1 MRPLAVGRRLYWRRM
16 PEISTRTEVLTNPRA
31 TMPKLK
37 ALTSLRFFAA
47 LHVVVFH
54 MRIEGLLPAGAW
66 WYENF
71 AAVGYI
77 GVNLF
82 FVLSGF
88 ILIYT
93 YAGTGV
99 SLRRFWQ
106 ARFARIYPAYVLSL
120 MVSAPFFFFAVRH
133 LDIPFLAWSK
143 QHLAVACVLTLT
155 LLQSWFPQAALTWN
169 AVCWSLS
176 VEAFFY
182 LLFPILLLWSK
193 EFTSRKL
200 FGAVVVWSLVSL
212 AVSVIYIVV
221 HPDGIDKINSTET
234 TLLWKNV
241 LSFNPLLRLPEFLV
255 GVFAGRLFLSM
266 KNRAAAGTPLVLFGV
281 AAVST
286 LVLVAGRIPRPMIS
300 AGFLSPAFAAIIYG
314 LALRP
319 GWTRFLETRMLV
331 LLGDASYSLY
341 LLHSTVISRVAG
353 HMSSA
358 HWAQRASVAF
368 VAAVAASLVSY
379 YLLEEPCRK
388 LLRPRQR
395 RGEDRSRQW

>member
-1 MRPLAVGRRLYWRRM
+1 M
-16 PEISTRTEVLTNPRA
+16 PEIRTRTEVLTNARA
-31 TMPKLK
+31 TTPKLK

-54 MRIEGLLPAGAW
+54 MRIEGLLPPGAR

-88 ILIYT
+88 ILVYT

-99 SLRRFWQ
+99 SPRRFWQ
-106 ARFARIYPAYVLSL
+106 TRFARIYPAYVLSL
-120 MVSAPFFFFAVRH
+120 LVSAPFFFFAVRH

-143 QHLAVACVLTLT
+143 EHLGAACVLAFI

-182 LLFPILLLWSK
+182 LLFPILLFWSK
-193 EFTSRKL
+193 EFTARKL
-200 FGAVVVWSLVSL
+200 FGAVVFWSLVSL
-212 AVSVIYIVV
+212 AMSVLYIVA

-255 GVFAGRLFLSM
+255 GLFAGRLFLSV
-266 KNRAAAGTPLVLFGV
+266 KNQPALGTPLVLFGV

-286 LVLVAGRIPRPMIS
+286 LVLVADRIPRPMIS

-319 GWTRFLETRMLV
+319 AWTRLLETRALV

-353 HMSSA
+353 HMSSV
-358 HWAQRASVAF
+358 HWALRASLAF
-368 VAAVAASLVSY
+368 LAAVAASLASY
-379 YLLEEPCRK
+379 YLVEEPCRK
-388 LLRPRQR
+388 LLRPRQQ
-395 RGEDRSRQW
+395 RGNDKSRHW

>member
-1 MRPLAVGRRLYWRRM
+1 L
-16 PEISTRTEVLTNPRA
+16 
-31 TMPKLK
+31 PKLK
-37 ALTSLRFFAA
+37 ALTTLRFFAA

-54 MRIEGLLPAGAW
+54 MRIVGMLPPGPW
-66 WYENF
+66 WLENF

-88 ILIYT
+88 ILVYT
-93 YAGTGV
+93 YGETG
-99 SLRRFWQ
+99 LTARRFWQ

-120 MVSAPFFFFAVRH
+120 VLSAPFFFFAVRN

-143 QHLAVACVLTLT
+143 QHLSAACALTIA

-182 LLFPILLLWSK
+182 VAFPMVLVWTTG
-193 EFTSRKL
+193 FASRKL
-200 FGAVVVWSLVSL
+200 FRGIVFWSLVSL
-212 AVSVIYIVV
+212 ATSVLYIVV
-221 HPDGIDKINSTET
+221 HPDGMDKINSGET

-255 GVFAGRLFLSM
+255 GVFAGRLFLSA
-266 KNRAAAGTPLVLFGV
+266 KNNRKLATPLVLLG
-281 AAVST
+281 AVMVVT
-286 LVLVAGRIPRPMIS
+286 LVLVADRIPRPLIS
-300 AGFLSPAFAAIIYG
+300 AGFLSPAFASIIYG

-319 GWTRFLETRMLV
+319 RWAGFLETGPLV

-341 LLHSTVISRVAG
+341 LLHSTV
-353 HMSSA
+353 MSTFAERTPSL
-358 HWAQRASVAF
+358 HWPVQASLAL
-368 VAAVAASLVSY
+368 VAAVGVSLSSY
-379 YLLEEPCRK
+379 YVVEEPFRK
-388 LLRPRQR
+388 LLRPKAKLPVPQ
-395 RGEDRSRQW
+395 DKSKQW

>member
-1 MRPLAVGRRLYWRRM
+1 MR
-16 PEISTRTEVLTNPRA
+16 EIRAAITVLPSLRA
-31 TMPKLK
+31 PMPKLK
-37 ALTSLRFFAA
+37 ALTALRFFAA

-54 MRIEGLLPAGAW
+54 MRIEGLLPPGPW

-88 ILIYT
+88 ILVYT

-99 SLRRFWQ
+99 SPRRFWQ
-106 ARFARIYPAYVLSL
+106 ARFARIYPAYALSL
-120 MVSAPFFFFAVRH
+120 LVSAPFFFFAVRH

-143 QHLAVACVLTLT
+143 QHLAAACVLTFT

-193 EFTSRKL
+193 EFSSRKL
-200 FGAVVVWSLVSL
+200 FGAVVFWSLVSL
-212 AVSVIYIVV
+212 AISALYIVV
-221 HPDGIDKINSTET
+221 HPDGIDKINSAET

-255 GVFAGRLFLSM
+255 GVFAGRLFLSV
-266 KNRAAAGTPLVLFGV
+266 KSRPALATPLVLFGV
-281 AAVST
+281 AAVLT
-286 LVLVAGRIPRPMIS
+286 LVIVADRIPRPMIS

-314 LALRP
+314 LAMRP
-319 GWTRFLETRMLV
+319 GWSRFLETRVLV

-341 LLHSTVISRVAG
+341 LLHSTVISRIARQ
-353 HMSSA
+353 MSSTQ
-358 HWAQRASVAF
+358 WALRAGVAF
-368 VAAVAASLVSY
+368 LAAVAVSLASY
-379 YLLEEPCRK
+379 YLVEEPCRK
-388 LLRPRQR
+388 VLRPRQQ
-395 RGEDRSRQW
+395 RGNDKSRQW